1 MATRV
6 AELTTDQLRDLIG
19 TTVEQKLLELLGDPD
34 DGLVLTRKL
43 RDRLIR
49 QQKSVAKGERGEPL
63 EDVIGR
69 LGLV

>member
-43 RDRLIR
+43 RD
-49 QQKSVAKGERGEPL
+49 
-63 EDVIGR
+63 
-69 LGLV
+69 